1 MRTRGRNV
9 ANGLSRV
16 KTLARSWSTAA
27 RNLTLGRDEALPVAP
42 VLPPPRSYAVDA
54 DIPVDIGCI
63 KVFRAENF
71 PESGPSPWL
80 DRPDALETIARR
92 VARREITAKQAEI
105 CRYWA
110 EHGYYVARGAIDPDT
125 IDEAWA
131 AYEAA
136 IARGDLTLAPE
147 KAAADDPHP
156 GRYLNPHLKV
166 EELDQLLKH
175 PVLVNF
181 SSMVLGRP
189 AIPFQ
194 TIASHKGSQQ
204 SEHSDSIHMTTY
216 PLGYLAACWIAMED
230 IHADC
235 GPLVYYPGTHRLPYL
250 FSHDVGI
257 STDDFRERGYSAY
270 AERYEPAIKREIAD
284 HGAQP
289 QHFLARKGDVLFWH
303 ANLLHGGSAR
313 NDLRHSRKA
322 LVHHYFA
329 EGCICYHDLS
339 SSTSAVHGPVES
351 LPTCGASS
359 PDIAVRQKIT
369 S

>member
-1 MRTRGRNV
+1 MTQ
-9 ANGLSRV
+9 GLSRV
-16 KTLARSWSTAA
+16 SSLGRSLTMAA
-27 RNLTLGRDEALPVAP
+27 RNLALGRDDALPV
-42 VLPPPRSYAVDA
+42 PPEPEAGPSYAVDA
-54 DIPVDIGCI
+54 DVPVEIGCI
-63 KVFRAENF
+63 KVFRAESF

-80 DRPDALETIARR
+80 DQPDAPAIIDRR
-92 VARREITAKQAEI
+92 VARREITPKQAEI
-105 CRYWA
+105 CRFWV
-110 EHGYYVARGAIDPDT
+110 ENGYYVARGAIDPDT
-125 IDEAWA
+125 IDEAWG

-147 KAAADDPHP
+147 KAAEDDPHP

-166 EELDQLLKH
+166 EELDRLLRH

-216 PLGYLAACWIAMED
+216 PLGYLAACWVAMED
-230 IHADC
+230 IHADS

-257 STDDFRERGYSAY
+257 STDEFRERGYTAY
-270 AERYEPAIKREIAD
+270 RERYEPAIKREIAD
-284 HGAQP
+284 HGAAP
-289 QHFLARKGDVLFWH
+289 HHFIARKGDVLFWH

-313 NDLRHSRKA
+313 ADMRHSRKA

-329 EGCICYHDLS
+329 EGCVCYHDLS
-339 SSTSAVHGPVES
+339 ASTSAVHGPVES

-359 PDIAVRQKIT
+359 PDIAVRDKVVA
-369 S
+369 

>member
-1 MRTRGRNV
+1 M
-9 ANGLSRV
+9 APS
-16 KTLARSWSTAA
+16 LARAVGVARTLKTAA
-27 RNLTLGRDEALPVAP
+27 RNLALGRDDALPVTP
-42 VLPPPRSYAVDA
+42 ELSRGPSHKVDA

-63 KVFRAENF
+63 KVFRAESF
-71 PESGPSPWL
+71 PEAGPSPWL
-80 DRPDALETIARR
+80 DQPDARDIIERR
-92 VARREITAKQAEI
+92 LARREITPRQAEI
-105 CRYWA
+105 CRYWEA
-110 EHGYYVARGAIDPDT
+110 NGYYVLRGAIDPDT

-136 IARGDLTLAPE
+136 IVRGEVTLGAE
-147 KAAADDPHP
+147 KAAEGDPHP

-230 IHADC
+230 IHADA

-270 AERYEPAIKREIAD
+270 SEHYEPAIKNEIAE
-284 HGAQP
+284 HGAKP
-289 QHFLARKGDVLFWH
+289 AHFTARKGDVLFWH

-313 NDLRHSRKA
+313 VDMQRSRKA

-339 SSTSAVHGPVES
+339 ASTSAVHGPVES

-359 PDIAVRQKIT
+359 PDIKVRNQIAR
-369 S
+369 

>member
-1 MRTRGRNV
+1 MGQVQSRAAGFARTLKV
-9 ANGLSRV
+9 
-16 KTLARSWSTAA
+16 AA
-27 RNLTLGRDEALPVAP
+27 RNLTFGQDEALPVAP
-42 VLPPPRSYAVDA
+42 EPPRGPSYRVEA

-63 KVFRAENF
+63 AVFRAESF

-80 DRPDALETIARR
+80 DRPDALETIERR
-92 VARREITAKQAEI
+92 LERREITPKQAEI
-105 CRYWA
+105 CRTWTRN
-110 EHGYYVARGAIDPDT
+110 GYYVARGAIDPDT
-125 IDEAWA
+125 IDAAWA

-136 IARGDLTLAPE
+136 ITRGDLTLAPE
-147 KAAADDPHP
+147 KAADDDPHP

-166 EELDQLLKH
+166 EDLDHLLKH

-216 PLGYLAACWIAMED
+216 PLGYLAACWVAMED
-230 IHADC
+230 IHADS
-235 GPLVYYPGTHRLPYL
+235 GPLVYYPGSHRLPYL
-250 FSHDVGI
+250 FSRDVGI
-257 STDDFRERGYSAY
+257 STEEFREQGYTAY
-270 AERYEPAIKREIAD
+270 RERYEPAIQREIAE
-284 HGAQP
+284 HAIPP
-289 QHFLARKGDVLFWH
+289 QHFTAKKGDVLFWH

-313 NDLRHSRKA
+313 SDMRHSRKA

-329 EGCICYHDLS
+329 EGCVCYHDLS
-339 SSTSAVHGPVES
+339 ASTSAVHGPVES

-359 PDIAVRQKIT
+359 PDIAVRGKIAR
-369 S
+369 

>member
-1 MRTRGRNV
+1 MAQGFAR
-9 ANGLSRV
+9 AAS
-16 KTLARSWSTAA
+16 LARTVGTTV
-27 RNLTLGRDEALPVAP
+27 RNLALGRDDVPPLAP
-42 VLPPPRSYAVDA
+42 HLPPAPSHTVDA

-63 KVFRAENF
+63 KVFRAESF

-80 DRPDALETIARR
+80 DQPDALDIVARR
-92 VARREITAKQAEI
+92 VARREITPRQAEI
-105 CRYWA
+105 CRSWV
-110 EHGYYVARGAIDPDT
+110 EHGYYVLRGAIDPET
-125 IDEAWA
+125 IDEVWA
-131 AYEAA
+131 DYEAA
-136 IARGDLTLAPE
+136 IAGGDLTLAPE
-147 KAAADDPHP
+147 KAAPDDPHP

-166 EELDQLLKH
+166 EAIDRLLKH
-175 PVLVNF
+175 PVLMNF

-216 PLGYLAACWIAMED
+216 PLGYLAACWVAMED
-230 IHADC
+230 IHADA

-257 STDDFRERGYSAY
+257 TTDEFRERGYGAY
-270 AERYEPAIKREIAD
+270 SERYEPAIKEEIRE
-284 HGAQP
+284 HGATP
-289 QHFLARKGDVLFWH
+289 AYFTARKGDVLFWH

-313 NDLRHSRKA
+313 ADMQRSRKA

-339 SSTSAVHGPVES
+339 ATTSAVHGPVES

-359 PDIAVRQKIT
+359 PDIAVRERI
-369 S
+369 SL

>member
-1 MRTRGRNV
+1 MAQGYSRAADVART
-9 ANGLSRV
+9 V
-16 KTLARSWSTAA
+16 KTAM
-27 RNLTLGRDEALPVAP
+27 RNLALGRDDTLPVAP
-42 VLPPPRSYAVDA
+42 PPPRGPSYTVEA
-54 DIPVDIGCI
+54 DVPVDIGCI
-63 KVFRAENF
+63 KVFRAESF

-80 DRPDALETIARR
+80 DQPDALEIIDRR
-92 VARREITAKQAEI
+92 VARREISPKQAEI
-105 CRYWA
+105 CRHW
-110 EHGYYVARGAIDPDT
+110 EKHGYYVLRGAIDPDT
-125 IDEAWA
+125 IDEAWR

-166 EELDQLLKH
+166 EELDFLLKH
-175 PVLVNF
+175 PVLMNF

-194 TIASHKGSQQ
+194 TISSHKGSQQ

-216 PLGYLAACWIAMED
+216 PLGYLAACWVAMED
-230 IHADC
+230 IHAEA

-257 STDDFRERGYSAY
+257 STDDFRERGYGAY
-270 AERYEPAIKREIAD
+270 VERYEPAIKHEIAE
-284 HGAQP
+284 HGAKP
-289 QHFLARKGDVLFWH
+289 EYFTARKGDVLFWH

-313 NDLRHSRKA
+313 ADMQRSRKA

-329 EGCICYHDLS
+329 EGCVCYHDLS
-339 SSTSAVHGPVES
+339 ASTSAVHGPVEN

-359 PDIAVRQKIT
+359 PNIPVRDKIA

>member
-1 MRTRGRNV
+1 MLASTEPP
-9 ANGLSRV
+9 APPSHRV
-16 KTLARSWSTAA
+16 
-27 RNLTLGRDEALPVAP
+27 E
-42 VLPPPRSYAVDA
+42 A
-54 DIPVDIGCI
+54 DIPVDIGCVE
-63 KVFRAENF
+63 VFRAESF
-71 PESGPSPWL
+71 PESRSNPWL
-80 DRPDALETIARR
+80 DQPDAPALIERR
-92 VARREITAKQAEI
+92 LARREITPKQAEI
-105 CRYWA
+105 CRFWSA
-110 EHGYYVARGAIDPDT
+110 HGYYVARGAIDPDT
-125 IDEAWA
+125 IDAAWA

-136 IARGDLTLAPE
+136 ITRGDLTLAPE

-166 EELDQLLKH
+166 EELDDLLKH

-181 SSMVLGRP
+181 SSMVLGRQ

-194 TIASHKGSQQ
+194 TIASYKGSQQ

-216 PLGYLAACWIAMED
+216 PLGYLAACWVAMED
-230 IHADC
+230 IHADS
-235 GPLVYYPGTHRLPYL
+235 GPLVYYPGSHRLPYL

-257 STDDFRERGYSAY
+257 STDDFRERGYATY
-270 AERYEPAIKREIAD
+270 AERYEPAIKREIAE
-284 HGAQP
+284 HAIPP
-289 QHFLARKGDVLFWH
+289 QHFTARKGDVLFWH

-313 NDLRHSRKA
+313 NDMRHSRKA

-359 PDIAVRQKIT
+359 PDIATREQIARA
-369 S
+369 

>member
-1 MRTRGRNV
+1 MARPFRRVTDLARALTRPNRDPEHGRN
-9 ANGLSRV
+9 A
-16 KTLARSWSTAA
+16 
-27 RNLTLGRDEALPVAP
+27 
-42 VLPPPRSYAVDA
+42 PPPPAPFVVEA

-80 DRPDALETIARR
+80 DQPAAQDIIARR
-92 VARREITAKQAEI
+92 VARREITPRQAEI
-105 CRYWA
+105 CRSW
-110 EHGYYVARGAIDPDT
+110 EENGYYVLRGAIDPET
-125 IDEAWA
+125 IDEAWD

-136 IARGDLTLAPE
+136 IARGDVTLAPE
-147 KAAADDPHP
+147 KAAEDDPHP

-166 EELDQLLKH
+166 EEIERLLKH

-204 SEHSDSIHMTTY
+204 AEHSDSIHMTTY
-216 PLGYLAACWIAMED
+216 PVGYLAACWIAMED
-230 IHADC
+230 IHADS

-257 STDDFRERGYSAY
+257 SPEDFKQRGYGAY
-270 AERYEPAIKREIAD
+270 VDHYEPAIQREIRD
-284 HGAQP
+284 HGAKP
-289 QHFLARKGDVLFWH
+289 EYFTARKGDVLFWH

-313 NDLRHSRKA
+313 ADIRRSRKA

-329 EGCICYHDLS
+329 EGCVCYHDLS
-339 SSTSAVHGPVES
+339 ATTSAVHGPVES

-359 PDIAVRQKIT
+359 PDIAIRGKIA

>member
-1 MRTRGRNV
+1 MAQGLERAAGLARTMRT
-9 ANGLSRV
+9 
-16 KTLARSWSTAA
+16 TL
-27 RNLTLGRDEALPVAP
+27 RNLALGRDDTLPAP
-42 VLPPPRSYAVDA
+42 PAPPLARSYAVDA

-63 KVFRAENF
+63 EVFRAESF
-71 PESGPSPWL
+71 PESGSSPWL
-80 DRPDALETIARR
+80 DQPDARDIIARR
-92 VARREITAKQAEI
+92 LARREITPRQAEI
-105 CRYWA
+105 CRHWT
-110 EHGYYVARGAIDPDT
+110 EHGYYVLRGAIDPDT
-125 IDEAWA
+125 IDETWA

-136 IARGDLTLAPE
+136 IARGDLTLTPD
-147 KAAADDPHP
+147 KAAEDDPHP

-166 EELDQLLKH
+166 EAIDQLLKH

-216 PLGYLAACWIAMED
+216 PLGYLAACWVAMED
-230 IHADC
+230 IHADA

-250 FSHDVGI
+250 FSRDVGI
-257 STDDFRERGYSAY
+257 SADDFRERGYGTY
-270 AERYEPAIKREIAD
+270 FERYEPAIQQEIRA
-284 HGAQP
+284 HGARP
-289 QHFLARKGDVLFWH
+289 EHFTARKGDVLFWH

-313 NDLRHSRKA
+313 ADMRRSRKA

-329 EGCICYHDLS
+329 EGCVCYHDLAGAP
-339 SSTSAVHGPVES
+339 SAVHGPVES

-359 PDIAVRQKIT
+359 PDIPVRAQIAP
-369 S
+369 

>member
-1 MRTRGRNV
+1 MTQ
-9 ANGLSRV
+9 GLSRV
-16 KTLARSWSTAA
+16 ADLARTVKTTV
-27 RNLTLGRDEALPVAP
+27 RNLTLGRDDALPVAP
-42 VLPPPRSYAVDA
+42 EPPRGPPYVVDA
-54 DIPVDIGCI
+54 DVPVDIGCI
-63 KVFRAENF
+63 KVFRAESF

-80 DRPDALETIARR
+80 DQPDAAEIIERR
-92 VARREITAKQAEI
+92 VARRDITPKQAEI
-105 CRYWA
+105 CRYWE
-110 EHGYYVARGAIDPDT
+110 EHGYYVLRGAIDSDT
-125 IDEAWA
+125 IDEAWG

-147 KAAADDPHP
+147 KAAPDDPHP

-166 EELDQLLKH
+166 EELDRLLKH
-175 PVLVNF
+175 PVLMNF

-216 PLGYLAACWIAMED
+216 PLGYLAACWVAMED
-230 IHADC
+230 IHADA

-257 STDDFRERGYSAY
+257 STDDFRERGYGAY
-270 AERYEPAIKREIAD
+270 VDRYEPAIKQEIRE
-284 HGAQP
+284 HGATP
-289 QHFLARKGDVLFWH
+289 AYFTARKGDVLFWH

-313 NDLRHSRKA
+313 ADMQRSRKA

-329 EGCICYHDLS
+329 EGCVCYHDLS
-339 SSTSAVHGPVES
+339 ATTSAVHGPVES

-359 PDIAVRQKIT
+359 PDIAIRGKIA

>member
-1 MRTRGRNV
+1 MAQPFRRV
-9 ANGLSRV
+9 AN
-16 KTLARSWSTAA
+16 LARALTRSNRDPGHD
-27 RNLTLGRDEALPVAP
+27 RNA
-42 VLPPPRSYAVDA
+42 PPPPAPFVVKA
-54 DIPVDIGCI
+54 DVPVDIGCI

-80 DRPDALETIARR
+80 DQPDAQAIIDRR
-92 VARREITAKQAEI
+92 VARREITPRQAEI
-105 CRYWA
+105 CRSWE
-110 EHGYYVARGAIDPDT
+110 EHGYYVLRGAIDPET
-125 IDEAWA
+125 IDEAWE

-136 IARGDLTLAPE
+136 IASGDVTLAPE
-147 KAAADDPHP
+147 KAAEDDPHP

-166 EELDQLLKH
+166 EAIERLLKH

-204 SEHSDSIHMTTY
+204 AEHSDSIHMTTY
-216 PLGYLAACWIAMED
+216 PVGYLAACWIAMED
-230 IHADC
+230 IHADS

-257 STDDFRERGYSAY
+257 SPEDFKQRGYGAY
-270 AERYEPAIKREIAD
+270 VDHYEPAIQQEIRD
-284 HGAQP
+284 HGAKP
-289 QHFLARKGDVLFWH
+289 EYFTARKGDVLFWH

-313 NDLRHSRKA
+313 ADIQRSRKA

-329 EGCICYHDLS
+329 EGCVCYHDLS
-339 SSTSAVHGPVES
+339 ATTSAVHGPVES
-351 LPTCGASS
+351 LPTCGASN
-359 PDIAVRQKIT
+359 PDIQIRDRIA